1 MIPTPGN
8 DTGRGALD
16 IARLGSRYHAMR
28 AFAGGLIFV
37 SMAVFGFATDWA
49 PAVLSGL
56 LAAAVGAHALWNV
69 RRPGPIFRSL
79 LVDTTG
85 VILALG
91 LLAPPS
97 AVGLVPVL
105 AISTAAVLF
114 LDSRRALLMTGYA
127 TIGTTGVLVWS
138 HVAGRVNWTVLESV
152 VLVAVSV
159 LALLPM
165 MWWLLDQASSGL
177 SQRRALE
184 DTLRDKESRYR
195 LITENVSDAIV
206 AIDEQGIIVY
216 SNPAMERVFGYRPDE
231 LIGRDLR
238 VLMPERYHNAH
249 RHGMEMYLETGR
261 RRTDWHAMALTGL
274 HRDGSELSIEVSFG
288 ESLGLDGRR
297 RFIGTIRDVTDRNQ
311 ADLALR
317 SSEARYRGLFEGVPV
332 GVYRTGLTGE
342 ILDAN
347 PTLAELLGFESP
359 SELVGRPA
367 QSFYVDPTD
376 REVWRNRLETR
387 EVLRGHEIQLTRQ
400 DGSTI
405 WVRDSGRELRDEA
418 GALVGYEGT
427 LEDVTERRHFE
438 ERLQAMVES
447 QRHRLLFE
455 KALSACSHALL
466 VGSDDRAFESALE
479 ALLEATAVS
488 SVFVER
494 NANHPELGP
503 VTNLIY
509 EVTADR
515 QPTDYDHWTNLPWS
529 DMPVAHSYLSRGE
542 PYAFGIHELKGRERE
557 IYEVTPTKSELDIP
571 IFVGDEW
578 WGLIGFADFV
588 KERQWR
594 PDEVNLLRTVAQ
606 MIGAFWERQRAHE
619 KLQELV
625 YYKDEFVASVS
636 HELRT
641 PLTAVV
647 GLSEELANL
656 SPESFTPDELAE
668 FHQLIAQ
675 QSREVAFIV
684 EDLLVAARVEIETV
698 SIDLQPV
705 DLDAEVAATINGW
718 PSEFGSMEF
727 EPGHVKVQADPTRLR
742 QITRNLLTNAIR
754 YGGRRV
760 VVVTGTAD
768 ERGVVEVRDDGLG
781 IDADDLERIF
791 QPYERASGV
800 DAARPGSVGLG
811 LYVSRQLARLMGGD
825 LTCHREGGETVF
837 RLTLPLL

>member
-1 MIPTPGN
+1 MIPTPGH

-16 IARLGSRYHAMR
+16 FESLGSRYHAMR
-28 AFAGGLIFV
+28 ACAGAFIFIA
-37 SMAVFGFATDWA
+37 MAVLGLATDRA
-49 PAVLSGL
+49 TTVLSGL
-56 LAAAVGAHALWNV
+56 VAAAVGAHALWNM
-69 RRPGPIFRSL
+69 RRPGPILGSL

-97 AVGLVPVL
+97 AVGLAPVL
-105 AISTAAVLF
+105 AISTAALLF
-114 LDSRRALLMTGYA
+114 LDSRRALIVTGYA
-127 TIGTTGVLVWS
+127 TIGTAGVLVWS
-138 HVAGRVNWTVLESV
+138 HVAGRVNWTALESV
-152 VLVAVSV
+152 VLVALSVSAV
-159 LALLPM
+159 FPIL
-165 MWWLLDQASSGL
+165 WWLLDQANRSLRQRSG
-177 SQRRALE
+177 LE
-184 DTLRDKESRYR
+184 DTLREKESRYR

-206 AIDEQGIIVY
+206 ATDDQGIITY
-216 SNPAMERVFGYRPDE
+216 ANPAMERVFGYRPDE
-231 LIGRDLR
+231 LLGRDLR
-238 VLMPERYHNAH
+238 MLMPKRYRGAH
-249 RHGMEMYLETGR
+249 RRGMGMYLETGR
-261 RRTDWHAMALTGL
+261 RRTDWHGMALTGL

-288 ESLGLDGRR
+288 ESLGLEGR
-297 RFIGTIRDVTDRNQ
+297 RFIGTIRDVTDRKQ
-311 ADLALR
+311 AELALR
-317 SSEARYRGLFEGVPV
+317 SSEARFRGLFEGVPV
-332 GVYRTGLTGE
+332 GVYRTGLSGE

-347 PTLAELLGFESP
+347 PMLAELLGFDDP
-359 SELVGRPA
+359 GELVGRTA

-376 REVWRNRLETR
+376 RDVWRHRIEAR
-387 EVLRGHEIQLTRQ
+387 DVLRGHEIQLIRD

-405 WVRDSGRELRDEA
+405 WVRDSGRELKDDA
-418 GALVGYEGT
+418 GNLTGYEGT

-438 ERLQAMVES
+438 EQLRAMVGS
-447 QRHRLLFE
+447 QRQRLLFE

-466 VGSDDRAFESALE
+466 VGSDDGAFEVALE
-479 ALLEATAVS
+479 ALLEATGVS
-488 SVFVER
+488 AVFVER
-494 NANHPELGP
+494 NGTHPELGP

-509 EVTADR
+509 EATASA

-529 DMPVAHSYLSRGE
+529 DLPVAHSYLSRGE
-542 PYAFGIHELKGRERE
+542 PYAFGVHELEGRERE
-557 IYEVTPTKSELDIP
+557 IYEVTTTKSELDIP

-594 PDEVNLLRTVAQ
+594 PDEINLLRTVAQ
-606 MIGAFWERQRAHE
+606 MIGAFWDRQRAHE
-619 KLQELV
+619 KLQDLV

-668 FHQLIAQ
+668 FHHLIAQ
-675 QSREVAFIV
+675 QSREVAYIV

-705 DLDAEVAATINGW
+705 DLDAEVGTTINGW

-727 EPGHVKVQADPTRLR
+727 QPGHVKVQADPTRLR

-754 YGGRRV
+754 YGGQRV

-768 ERGVVEVRDDGLG
+768 DRGVVEVRDDGQG
-781 IDADDLERIF
+781 IDAEDLERIF

-800 DAARPGSVGLG
+800 EAARPGSVGLG

-825 LTCHREGGETVF
+825 LTCHREGGETIF

>member
-1 MIPTPGN
+1 MIPTPGS

-16 IARLGSRYHAMR
+16 IERLGSRYHGMR
-28 AFAGGLIFV
+28 AFTGGLIFV
-37 SMAVFGFATDWA
+37 AMAIFGLTTDWP

-56 LAAAVGAHALWNV
+56 VAAAVGAHGLWNM
-69 RRPGPIFRSL
+69 RRPGPIFTSL
-79 LVDTTG
+79 LVDATG
-85 VILALG
+85 LILALG

-97 AVGLVPVL
+97 AVGLPPVL
-105 AISTAAVLF
+105 AISTGAVLF
-114 LDSRRALLMTGYA
+114 LDSRRALLITGYA
-127 TIGTTGVLVWS
+127 TVGTAGVLIWS
-138 HVAGRVNWTVLESV
+138 NVAGRVNWSVPESV
-152 VLVAVSV
+152 LLVAVSV

-165 MWWLLDQASSGL
+165 MWWLLDLASHSL
-177 SQRRALE
+177 RQRGALE
-184 DTLRDKESRYR
+184 DTLREKESRYR

-206 AIDEQGIIVY
+206 ATDDQGIIVY

-231 LIGRDLR
+231 LRGRDLR
-238 VLMPERYHNAH
+238 RLMPKRFRSAH
-249 RHGMEMYLETGR
+249 RRGMEMYLETGR
-261 RRTDWHAMALTGL
+261 RRKNWHAMALTGL
-274 HRDGSELSIEVSFG
+274 HRDGSELSLEVSFG
-288 ESLGLDGRR
+288 ESFGLEGR
-297 RFIGTIRDVTDRNQ
+297 RFIGTIRDVTDRNR
-311 ADLALR
+311 AELALR

-332 GVYRTGLTGE
+332 GVYRTGLSGE

-347 PTLAELLGFESP
+347 PMLAELLGFESP
-359 SELVGRPA
+359 ADVVGRPA
-367 QSFYVDPTD
+367 QSFYVDPTA
-376 REVWRNRLETR
+376 REVWRHRLETR
-387 EVLRGHEIQLTRQ
+387 EVLRGHEIQLVRQ

-405 WVRDSGRELRDEA
+405 WVRDSGRELKDDS
-418 GALVGYEGT
+418 GALIGYEGT

-479 ALLEATAVS
+479 SLLEATGVS

-494 NANHPELGP
+494 NDDHPDLGP

-515 QPTDYDHWTNLPWS
+515 QPTDYDHWTNLPWA

-557 IYEVTPTKSELDIP
+557 IYDATTTKSELDIP
-571 IFVGDEW
+571 IYVGDEW
-578 WGLIGFADFV
+578 WGLIGFADFE
-588 KERQWR
+588 KERPWR
-594 PDEVNLLRTVAQ
+594 PDEINLLRTVAQ

-625 YYKDEFVASVS
+625 HYKDEFVASVS

-656 SPESFTPDELAE
+656 SPQSFTTEELAE

-698 SIDLQPV
+698 SIDPQPV
-705 DLDAEVAATINGW
+705 DLDAEVSATIKGW
-718 PSEFGSMEF
+718 PSEFGSIEF
-727 EPGHVKVQADPTRLR
+727 EPGHVKVRADPTRLR

-754 YGGRRV
+754 YGGDRI
-760 VVVTGTAD
+760 VVVTGAAD
-768 ERGVVEVRDDGLG
+768 DWGMVEVRDDGRG

-791 QPYERASGV
+791 EPYERASGV
-800 DAARPGSVGLG
+800 EAARPGSVGLG

-825 LTCHREGGETVF
+825 LSCRREEGETVF
-837 RLTLPLL
+837 QLTLPLL

>member
-1 MIPTPGN
+1 
-8 DTGRGALD
+8 
-16 IARLGSRYHAMR
+16 
-28 AFAGGLIFV
+28 LI
-37 SMAVFGFATDWA
+37 
-49 PAVLSGL
+49 
-56 LAAAVGAHALWNV
+56 WNN
-69 RRPGPIFRSL
+69 
-79 LVDTTG
+79 
-85 VILALG
+85 
-91 LLAPPS
+91 
-97 AVGLVPVL
+97 
-105 AISTAAVLF
+105 
-114 LDSRRALLMTGYA
+114 
-127 TIGTTGVLVWS
+127 
-138 HVAGRVNWTVLESV
+138 VAGRVDWTVSESV
-152 VLVAVSV
+152 LLVAVSV

-165 MWWLLDQASSGL
+165 MWWLLEQASRSL
-177 SQRRALE
+177 RQRNALE
-184 DTLRDKESRYR
+184 DTLREKESRYR

-206 AIDEQGIIVY
+206 ATDDQGIIVY
-216 SNPAMERVFGYRPDE
+216 SNPAMERVFGYSPDE

-238 VLMPERYHNAH
+238 MLMPKRFRSAH
-249 RHGMEMYLETGR
+249 RRGMENYLETGR
-261 RRTDWHAMALTGL
+261 RRRDWHAMALTGL
-274 HRDGSELSIEVSFG
+274 HRDGSELSLEVSFG

-297 RFIGTIRDVTDRNQ
+297 FIGTIRDVTDRNL
-311 ADLALR
+311 AEEALR

-332 GVYRTGLTGE
+332 GVYRTGLSGE
-342 ILDAN
+342 IMDAN
-347 PTLAELLGFESP
+347 PMLADLLGFESAAAV
-359 SELVGRPA
+359 VGRPA

-376 REVWRNRLETR
+376 RDVWRHRLQTR
-387 EVLRGHEIQLTRQ
+387 EVLRGHEIQLIRQ

-405 WVRDSGRELRDEA
+405 WVRDSGRELKDDS
-418 GALVGYEGT
+418 GTVIGYEGT

-479 ALLEATAVS
+479 SLLEATGVS

-494 NANHPELGP
+494 NDTHPELGP

-515 QPTDYDHWTNLPWS
+515 QPTDYDHWTNVPWS
-529 DMPVAHSYLSRGE
+529 DMPVANSYLSRGE
-542 PYAFGIHELKGRERE
+542 PYAFGIHELEGRERE
-557 IYEVTPTKSELDIP
+557 IYEATTTKSELDIP

-578 WGLIGFADFV
+578 CGLIGFADFE
-588 KERQWR
+588 KERPWR
-594 PDEVNLLRTVAQ
+594 PDEINLLRTVAQ

-625 YYKDEFVASVS
+625 HYKDEFVASVS

-656 SPESFTPDELAE
+656 TPGGFTTEELAE
-668 FHQLIAQ
+668 FHQLIAE

-698 SIDLQPV
+698 SVDLQPV
-705 DLDAEVAATINGW
+705 DLDAEVSATINGW

-727 EPGHVKVQADPTRLR
+727 QPGHVKVRADPTRLR

-754 YGGRRV
+754 YGGDRV
-760 VVVTGTAD
+760 HVVTAARD
-768 ERGVVEVRDDGLG
+768 DRGVVQVRDDGRG
-781 IDADDLERIF
+781 IDADDIERIF
-791 QPYERASGV
+791 EPYERASGV
-800 DAARPGSVGLG
+800 EAARPGSVGLG

-825 LTCHREGGETVF
+825 LSCRREDGETVF
-837 RLTLPLL
+837 ELTLPLL

>member
-16 IARLGSRYHAMR
+16 IESLGSRYHAMR
-28 AFAGGLIFV
+28 AFAGGSIFV
-37 SMAVFGFATDWA
+37 AMAVFGLATDWA

-56 LAAAVGAHALWNV
+56 LAALVGGHALWNM
-69 RRPGPIFRSL
+69 RRPGSIFGSL

-85 VILALG
+85 VILAFG

-97 AVGLVPVL
+97 AVGLPPVL
-105 AISTAAVLF
+105 AISTAAILF
-114 LDSRRALLMTGYA
+114 LDSRRALVVTGYA
-127 TIGTTGVLVWS
+127 TIGITSALVW
-138 HVAGRVNWTVLESV
+138 ARLTGRVEWTALESV

-159 LALLPM
+159 LALLPIL
-165 MWWLLDQASSGL
+165 WWLLDQAGRSLRHRS
-177 SQRRALE
+177 ALE
-184 DTLRDKESRYR
+184 ETLREKESRYQ

-206 AIDEQGIIVY
+206 ATDHQGIIVY

-238 VLMPERYHNAH
+238 MLMPERFRPAH
-249 RHGMEMYLETGR
+249 RRGMEMYLETGR
-261 RRTDWHAMALTGL
+261 RRSDWHAMALTGL
-274 HRDGSELSIEVSFG
+274 HRDGSELSLEVSFG

-297 RFIGTIRDVTDRNQ
+297 FIGTIRDVTDRKQ
-311 ADLALR
+311 SELALR
-317 SSEARYRGLFEGVPV
+317 ASEARYRGLFEGVPV
-332 GVYRTGLTGE
+332 GVYRTGLSGE

-347 PTLAELLGFESP
+347 TMLAELLGFDNP
-359 SELVGRPA
+359 SEVVGRPA

-376 REVWRNRLETR
+376 REVWRHRLEAR
-387 EVLRGHEIQLTRQ
+387 DVLRGHEIQLVRD

-405 WVRDSGRELRDEA
+405 WVRDSGRELKDE
-418 GALVGYEGT
+418 GGTLTGYEGT

-438 ERLQAMVES
+438 EQLRAMVGS
-447 QRHRLLFE
+447 QRQRLLFE

-466 VGSDDRAFESALE
+466 VGSDDGAFEEALE
-479 ALLEATAVS
+479 ALLEATGVS
-488 SVFVER
+488 AVFVER
-494 NANHPELGP
+494 NETHPELGP

-509 EVTADR
+509 EATSSR
-515 QPTDYDHWTNLPWS
+515 QPTDYDHWTNVPWS

-542 PYAFGIHELKGRERE
+542 PYAFGIHELEGRERE
-557 IYEVTPTKSELDIP
+557 IYEVTTTKSELDIP

-588 KERQWR
+588 KERPWR

-647 GLSEELANL
+647 GLSEELANV
-656 SPESFTPDELAE
+656 SPESFTPEELAE
-668 FHQLIAQ
+668 FHQLLAQ

-742 QITRNLLTNAIR
+742 QVTRNLLTNAVR
-754 YGGRRV
+754 YGGHRV

-768 ERGVVEVRDDGLG
+768 DWGVVEVRDDGAG
-781 IDADDLERIF
+781 VDADDLERIF

-800 DAARPGSVGLG
+800 EVARPGSVGLG

-825 LTCHREGGETVF
+825 LTCHRDGGETVF
-837 RLTLPLL
+837 RLTLPVL